1 MHTKK
6 VSSQD
11 EVTESNEFS
20 KLDAASSSL
29 ISQATNMEED
39 VEVDQLMN
47 HLKKMESTIRILE
60 EGHEYLFWRLINAQV
75 YLLNILNR

>member
-60 EGHEYLFWRLINAQV
+60 EGHEYLF
-75 YLLNILNR
+75 

>member
-1 MHTKK
+1 MHAKK

-60 EGHEYLFWRLINAQV
+60 EGHEYLF
-75 YLLNILNR
+75 